1 MLVRSDFGTLALARN
16 CVANETQ
23 NSPVPTAL
31 DNGRRSP
38 RKLLR
43 AVVARLLGRKP

>member
-1 MLVRSDFGTLALARN
+1 M
-16 CVANETQ
+16 
-23 NSPVPTAL
+23 PTAL

-43 AVVARLLGRKP
+43 AVGARLLGRKATQCRFFAPPFTA

>member
-1 MLVRSDFGTLALARN
+1 MPS
-16 CVANETQ
+16 
-23 NSPVPTAL
+23 SL

-43 AVVARLLGRKP
+43 AGPRSAARAEALRAKAEAKATALAGAGAARE